1 MTAYGVRIIRSLK
14 VEKEIC
20 MYKNQITIKLML
32 IAAAIMAV
40 LLPVWT
46 NSAAQNQPS
55 VTRKVLMQQDLN
67 IPGYSTAL
75 VSIEIPAGGRE
86 GRHTHPGTLLVY
98 VQEGTLTLDY
108 EGKPTRAYKAGETFS
123 VEPGKI
129 HEGINKGNTPV
140 KALASFVVE
149 KGKPLTTQ
157 VQ

>member
-1 MTAYGVRIIRSLK
+1 MDKNHIK
-14 VEKEIC
+14 V
-20 MYKNQITIKLML
+20 KLML
-32 IAAAIMAV
+32 IATAV
-40 LLPVWT
+40 LALLLPAWT
-46 NSAAQNQPS
+46 SSAAQNQPS

-75 VSIEIPAGGRE
+75 VSVEIPVGGRE

-108 EGKPTRAYKAGETFS
+108 EGKPTKAYKAGETFS

-140 KALASFVVE
+140 KALASFVGE
-149 KGKPLTTQ
+149 KGKPITTQ